1 MKSRIKKIIA
11 LSMLVLLFAG
21 TYANGYME
29 SKHFD
34 LFTEAKE
41 SKQIKED
48 ENKLVKFI
56 KGNNL
61 ELDNKEQIDYK
72 NAIKIYTDINIDK
85 DYNLKNLYEDL
96 NHSAF
101 IWSIPITDKFY
112 RAEYAESKPLNESIK
127 HLLTK
132 EEILEINSNQGRYKL
147 FRLKT
152 YDKELVNYK
161 NIVDNLI
168 NKNDLNRDDV
178 KVKFIGNLNNNR
190 YLKAVVFVNK
200 QPKFIVPFE
209 LNIST
214 RSTTRDSDGYIITD
228 FNKYL
233 ADNSK

>member
-1 MKSRIKKIIA
+1 
-11 LSMLVLLFAG
+11 MLVLLFAG

-96 NHSAF
+96 NHSAY

-168 NKNDLNRDDV
+168 NKNDLSYPKAKVSEVAYDIIRAYEQKKKVVITNRLYKMLHFISSVIPKLRKIRLIAYIMENRD
-178 KVKFIGNLNNNR
+178 
-190 YLKAVVFVNK
+190 
-200 QPKFIVPFE
+200 
-209 LNIST
+209 
-214 RSTTRDSDGYIITD
+214 
-228 FNKYL
+228 
-233 ADNSK
+233 